1 MIGKTKVNKDEFL
14 QKVADNS
21 DIDIK
26 IVNDVYDNI
35 IDTIKYFVCEGKSVS
50 LTRFGT
56 FSLKEHKGHPVQFQ
70 NEENSSKSIDNYK
83 VFKFDASDV
92 FIKQIRNES
101 ASLEVKWRK

>member
-35 IDTIKYFVCEGKSVS
+35 IDTIK
-50 LTRFGT
+50 
-56 FSLKEHKGHPVQFQ
+56 
-70 NEENSSKSIDNYK
+70 EN
-83 VFKFDASDV
+83 FDPL
-92 FIKQIRNES
+92 F
-101 ASLEVKWRK
+101 LLCGC